1 MGMKLKELRVM
12 NNFSQNEIAQKVGL
26 KQFTYS
32 NYETG
37 FTEPKIQTLIEL
49 ANIYNVSLDY
59 LVGREFNNEFG
70 YLSDDEK
77 TMIKALRT
85 MSSEVREK
93 TKTIII
99 RMLAEC

>member
-1 MGMKLKELRVM
+1 MKLKELREEKKI
-12 NNFSQNEIAQKVGL
+12 SQNKLATEL
-26 KQFTYS
+26 KINVMTY
-32 NYETG
+32 NGWEKEK
-37 FTEPKIQTLIEL
+37 TEPNIQNLIKL
-49 ANIYNVSLDY
+49 ADYFGVSVDY
-59 LVGREFNNEFG
+59 LIGRKFNNEFG

-85 MSSEVREK
+85 MNNEVREK

>member
-1 MGMKLKELRVM
+1 MKLKELRKEKKKT
-12 NNFSQNEIAQKVGL
+12 QEEIASVLNLSTAAYGRYEVG
-26 KQFTYS
+26 
-32 NYETG
+32 NR
-37 FTEPKIQTLIEL
+37 EPTLETLIKL
-49 ANIYNVSLDY
+49 ADYYSVSLDY
-59 LVGREFNNEFG
+59 LVGRKFNNEFG

-85 MSSEVREK
+85 MSNEVREK